1 MATGSG
7 IIRKVSGK
15 VGDLVYRVQNGQQV
29 IAAYNPHVKNP
40 QTTLQMQQRT
50 KWLNVLAMYKV
61 MKPYLKGAFENKP
74 SGQNDYNRFMGI
86 NLQAVPVYLT
96 RAQFVDGGAIIAPY
110 LIAQGSLPAITMT
123 GNTTDIVANF
133 TDAATV
139 AEASASILSG
149 DARFKQGDALCFF
162 VVAQSVSAEGTPVAQ
177 AYAMKLPLDLTDTTP
192 LSSLYTAQLGIV
204 ATDGLVSVTT
214 NSEVYA
220 TAVVHT
226 RRTEKLLVSSA
237 RLQVTGDINTLL
249 SDSTFAASAN
259 SLGYTEGDIF
269 LEPDSTVP
277 VTSNGSGSTD
287 DTEEDDNTGSSGTG
301 NNDSSG
307 EDSNPL

>member
-40 QTTLQMQQRT
+40 QTALQMQQRT

-61 MKPYLKGAFENKP
+61 MKPYLKGAFENKS

-86 NLQAVPVYLT
+86 NLQTAPVYLT
-96 RAQFVDGGAIIAPY
+96 RAQFMEGGAIIAPY
-110 LIAQGSLPAITMT
+110 LIAQGSLPAITLT
-123 GNTTDIVANF
+123 GSTTDIVASF
-133 TDAATV
+133 TGAATV
-139 AEASASILSG
+139 AEVSASILSG
-149 DARFKQGDALCFF
+149 DARFKQGDALSFF
-162 VVAQSVSAEGTPVAQ
+162 VVAQSVSSEGTPMAQ
-177 AYAMKLPLDLTDTTP
+177 AYAMKLTLDLTDATP
-192 LSSLYTAQLGIV
+192 LSSLCTAQLGIA
-204 ATDGLVSVTT
+204 ATDGFVSVTT
-214 NSEVYA
+214 NNEVYA

-237 RLQVTGDINTLL
+237 RLQVTGDISTLL
-249 SDSTFAASAN
+249 SDSTFAASAS
-259 SLGYTEGDIF
+259 SLGYTEDNIF

-277 VTSNGSGSTD
+277 TTGNGSA
-287 DTEEDDNTGSSGTG
+287 DTGGTEDDDTGSSNTG
-301 NNDSSG
+301 GNDSSG

>member
-40 QTTLQMQQRT
+40 QTALQMQQRT

-61 MKPYLKGAFENKP
+61 MKPYLKGAFENKS

-86 NLQAVPVYLT
+86 NLQTTPVYLT
-96 RAQFVDGGAIIAPY
+96 RAQFMEGGAIIAPY
-110 LIAQGSLPAITMT
+110 LIAQGSLPAITLT
-123 GNTTDIVANF
+123 GSTTDIVASF
-133 TDAATV
+133 TSAATV

-149 DARFKQGDALCFF
+149 DARFKQGDALSFF

-177 AYAMKLPLDLTDTTP
+177 AYAMKLTLDLTDTTP
-192 LSSLYTAQLGIV
+192 LSSLCTSQLGIA
-204 ATDGLVSVTT
+204 ATDGFVSVTT
-214 NSEVYA
+214 NNEVYA

-237 RLQVTGDINTLL
+237 RLQVTGDISILL
-249 SDSTFAASAN
+249 SDSTFAASAT
-259 SLGYTEGDIF
+259 SLGYTEDNIF

-277 VTSNGSGSTD
+277 TTGNGSA
-287 DTEEDDNTGSSGTG
+287 DTGGTEDDDTGSSNTG
-301 NNDSSG
+301 GNDSSG

>member
-40 QTTLQMQQRT
+40 QTALQMQQRT

-61 MKPYLKGAFENKP
+61 MKPYLKGAFENKS

-86 NLQAVPVYLT
+86 NLQAAPVYLT

-110 LIAQGSLPAITMT
+110 LISQGSLPAITLT
-123 GNTTDIVANF
+123 GSTTDIVANF
-133 TDAATV
+133 TGAATV
-139 AEASASILSG
+139 AEASASILG

-177 AYAMKLPLDLTDTTP
+177 AYAMKLTLDLTDTTP
-192 LSSLYTAQLGIV
+192 LSSLCTAQLGIA
-204 ATDGLVSVTT
+204 ATGGFVSVTT

-237 RLQVTGDINTLL
+237 RLQVTGDIGILL
-249 SDSTFAASAN
+249 SDSTFAASAT

-277 VTSNGSGSTD
+277 ITGNGPGSTGG
-287 DTEEDDNTGSSGTG
+287 TEEDDDTGSSGTG
-301 NNDSSG
+301 NNNSSG

>member
-40 QTTLQMQQRT
+40 QTALQMQQRT

-86 NLQAVPVYLT
+86 NLQADPVYLT

-110 LIAQGSLPAITMT
+110 LIAQGSLPAITLT
-123 GNTTDIVANF
+123 GSTTDIVANF

-149 DARFKQGDALCFF
+149 DARFKQGDALSFF
-162 VVAQSVSAEGTPVAQ
+162 VVAQQVSAEGTPVAQ
-177 AYAMKLPLDLTDTTP
+177 AYAMKLTLDLTDTTP
-192 LSSLYTAQLGIV
+192 LSSLCTARLGIA
-204 ATDGLVSVTT
+204 ATDGFVSVTT

-237 RLQVTGDINTLL
+237 RLQVTGDIDTLL

-259 SLGYTEGDIF
+259 SLGYTEDDIF

-277 VTSNGSGSTD
+277 TTGN
-287 DTEEDDNTGSSGTG
+287 GSSGAGGTEDDDAGGSDTG
-301 NNDSSG
+301 GNDSS
-307 EDSNPL
+307 EEESNPL

>member
-40 QTTLQMQQRT
+40 QTALQMQQRT

-61 MKPYLKGAFENKP
+61 MKPYLKGAFENKS

-86 NLQAVPVYLT
+86 NLQTAPVYLT
-96 RAQFVDGGAIIAPY
+96 RAQFMEGGAIIAPY
-110 LIAQGSLPAITMT
+110 LIAQGSLPAITLT
-123 GNTTDIVANF
+123 GSTTDIVASF
-133 TDAATV
+133 TGAATV
-139 AEASASILSG
+139 AEVSASILSG
-149 DARFKQGDALCFF
+149 DARFKQGDALSFF
-162 VVAQSVSAEGTPVAQ
+162 VVAQSVSAEDTPVAQ
-177 AYAMKLPLDLTDTTP
+177 AYAMKLTLDLTDATP
-192 LSSLYTAQLGIV
+192 LSSLCTAQLGIA
-204 ATDGLVSVTT
+204 ATDGFVSVTT
-214 NSEVYA
+214 NNEVYA

-237 RLQVTGDINTLL
+237 RLQVTGDISTLL
-249 SDSTFAASAN
+249 SDSTFAASAS
-259 SLGYTEGDIF
+259 SLGYTEDNIF

-277 VTSNGSGSTD
+277 TTGNGSADTGGTEDD
-287 DTEEDDNTGSSGTG
+287 DTGGSNTGG
-301 NNDSSG
+301 NDSSG

>member
-40 QTTLQMQQRT
+40 QTALQMQQRT

-61 MKPYLKGAFENKP
+61 MKPYLKGAFENKS

-86 NLQAVPVYLT
+86 NLQAAPVYLT
-96 RAQFVDGGAIIAPY
+96 RAQFMEGGAIIAPY
-110 LIAQGSLPAITMT
+110 LIAQGSLPAITLT
-123 GNTTDIVANF
+123 GSTTDIVASF
-133 TDAATV
+133 TGAATV
-139 AEASASILSG
+139 AEVSASILSG
-149 DARFKQGDALCFF
+149 DARFKQGDALSFF
-162 VVAQSVSAEGTPVAQ
+162 VVAQSVSAEDTPVAQ
-177 AYAMKLPLDLTDTTP
+177 AYAMKLTLDLTDATP
-192 LSSLYTAQLGIV
+192 LSSLCTAQLGIA
-204 ATDGLVSVTT
+204 ATDGFVSVTT
-214 NSEVYA
+214 NNEVYA

-237 RLQVTGDINTLL
+237 RLQVTGDISTLL
-249 SDSTFAASAN
+249 SDSTFAASAS
-259 SLGYTEGDIF
+259 SLGYTEDNIF

-277 VTSNGSGSTD
+277 TTDNGSA
-287 DTEEDDNTGSSGTG
+287 DTGGTEDDDTGSSDTG
-301 NNDSSG
+301 GNDSSG

>member
-15 VGDLVYRVQNGQQV
+15 VGDLVYRVRNGQQV

-40 QTTLQMQQRT
+40 QTALQMQQRT

-61 MKPYLKGAFENKP
+61 MKPYLKGAFENKS

-86 NLQAVPVYLT
+86 NLQAAPVYLT

-110 LIAQGSLPAITMT
+110 LISQGSLPAITLT
-123 GNTTDIVANF
+123 GSTTDIVASF
-133 TDAATV
+133 TGAATV
-139 AEASASILSG
+139 AEASASILG
-149 DARFKQGDALCFF
+149 GARFKQGDALSFF

-177 AYAMKLPLDLTDTTP
+177 AYATKLTLDLTDTTP
-192 LSSLYTAQLGIV
+192 LSSLCTAQLGIA
-204 ATDGLVSVTT
+204 ATDGFVSVTT
-214 NSEVYA
+214 DCEVYA

-237 RLQVTGDINTLL
+237 RLQVTGDISTLL
-249 SDSTFAASAN
+249 SDSTFATSAN

-277 VTSNGSGSTD
+277 VTGNGPGSTGG
-287 DTEEDDNTGSSGTG
+287 TEDDDTGSSGTG
-301 NNDSSG
+301 NSGGSG

>member
-40 QTTLQMQQRT
+40 QTALQMQQRT

-61 MKPYLKGAFENKP
+61 MKPYLKGAFENKS

-86 NLQAVPVYLT
+86 NLQTTPVYLT
-96 RAQFVDGGAIIAPY
+96 RAQFMEGGAIIAPY
-110 LIAQGSLPAITMT
+110 LIAQGSLPAITLT
-123 GNTTDIVANF
+123 GSTTDIVASF
-133 TDAATV
+133 TSAATV

-149 DARFKQGDALCFF
+149 DARFKQGDALSFF
-162 VVAQSVSAEGTPVAQ
+162 VVAQSVSSEGTPVAQ
-177 AYAMKLPLDLTDTTP
+177 AYAMKLTLDLTDTTP
-192 LSSLYTAQLGIV
+192 LSSLCTAQLGIA
-204 ATDGLVSVTT
+204 ATDGFVSVTT
-214 NSEVYA
+214 NNEVYA

-237 RLQVTGDINTLL
+237 RLQVTGDISTLL
-249 SDSTFAASAN
+249 SDSTFAASAS
-259 SLGYTEGDIF
+259 SLGYTEDNIF

-277 VTSNGSGSTD
+277 TTGNGSADTGGTEND
-287 DTEEDDNTGSSGTG
+287 DTGSSNTG
-301 NNDSSG
+301 GNDSSG

>member
-40 QTTLQMQQRT
+40 QTALQMQQRT

-61 MKPYLKGAFENKP
+61 MKPYLKGAFENKS

-86 NLQAVPVYLT
+86 NLQTAPVYLT
-96 RAQFVDGGAIIAPY
+96 RAQFMEGGAIIAPY
-110 LIAQGSLPAITMT
+110 LIAQGSLPAITLT
-123 GNTTDIVANF
+123 GSTTDIVASF
-133 TDAATV
+133 TSAATV

-149 DARFKQGDALCFF
+149 DARFKQGDALSFF
-162 VVAQSVSAEGTPVAQ
+162 VVAQSVSSEGTPVAQ
-177 AYAMKLPLDLTDTTP
+177 AYAMKLTLDLIDATP
-192 LSSLYTAQLGIV
+192 LSSLCTAQLGIA
-204 ATDGLVSVTT
+204 ATDGFVSVTT
-214 NSEVYA
+214 NNEVYA

-237 RLQVTGDINTLL
+237 RLQVTGDISTLL
-249 SDSTFAASAN
+249 SDSTFAASAS
-259 SLGYTEGDIF
+259 SLGYTEDNIF

-277 VTSNGSGSTD
+277 TTGNGSADTGGTEDD
-287 DTEEDDNTGSSGTG
+287 DTGGSDTGG
-301 NNDSSG
+301 NDSSG

>member
-40 QTTLQMQQRT
+40 QTALQMQQRT

-61 MKPYLKGAFENKP
+61 MKPYLKGAFENKS

-86 NLQAVPVYLT
+86 NLQAAPVYLT
-96 RAQFVDGGAIIAPY
+96 RAQFMEGGAIIAPY
-110 LIAQGSLPAITMT
+110 LIAQGSLPAITLT
-123 GNTTDIVANF
+123 GSTTDIVASF
-133 TDAATV
+133 TGAATV
-139 AEASASILSG
+139 AEVSASILSG
-149 DARFKQGDALCFF
+149 DARFKQGDALSFF
-162 VVAQSVSAEGTPVAQ
+162 VVAQSVSAEDTPVAQ
-177 AYAMKLPLDLTDTTP
+177 AYAMKLTLDLTDATP
-192 LSSLYTAQLGIV
+192 LSSLCTAQLGIA
-204 ATDGLVSVTT
+204 ATDGFVSVTT
-214 NSEVYA
+214 NNEVYA

-237 RLQVTGDINTLL
+237 RLQVTGDISTLL
-249 SDSTFAASAN
+249 SDSTFAASAS
-259 SLGYTEGDIF
+259 SLGYTEDNIF

-277 VTSNGSGSTD
+277 TTGNGSADTGGTEDD
-287 DTEEDDNTGSSGTG
+287 DTGGSNTGG
-301 NNDSSG
+301 NDSSG